1 MISVV
6 IVSYNVKDY
15 LEKCIQSI
23 LKFSVGSSFE
33 IIIVDNSSTDGSNE
47 MLKGI
52 NSKKIKLIFNG
63 KNLGFAKAVNIG
75 LRHSNG
81 DFVLLVNPDTVFIE
95 NIASK
100 LKKYIEENKMVG
112 IIGCKVLNTDKSF
125 QISSRRNFPYLHSL
139 AFKLIGLSKWFPR
152 SKIFSS
158 YNLTYLD
165 ENIISKNISVSGS
178 CMMFKREIIKKIGLF
193 DERFF
198 LYFEDTDFCFRT
210 IKAGYKVVYYP
221 EAQIIHHKR
230 ASSRKNIL
238 EAKNHFDQSF
248 LEFYKKYKDEYYFNF
263 LTLYVLIGII
273 SLRKNIRILFKN

>member
-125 QISSRRNFPYLHSL
+125 QISSRRNFPYLYSL

-221 EAQIIHHKR
+221 EAQIIHHKS
-230 ASSRKNIL
+230 ASSKKNIL

-273 SLRKNIRILFKN
+273 SLRKNMRILLKN

>member
-125 QISSRRNFPYLHSL
+125 QISSRRNFPYLYSL

-221 EAQIIHHKR
+221 EAQIIHHKS
-230 ASSRKNIL
+230 ASSKKNIL

-273 SLRKNIRILFKN
+273 SLRKNMRILFKN